1 MSADSIEAE
10 RSLRH
15 PLHRLLALAILVAPL
30 SSGGANVVLCTAA
43 DGHRTLEASH
53 PGRAC
58 DSEERRHGAPDA
70 PASSPGVREGRD
82 CSDAD
87 LGQSLGPQESVS
99 KRLLGPHVAFLAPGV
114 LPPPRVAARLPRAG
128 AIPADAR
135 ARAALRSV
143 VLLL

>member
-1 MSADSIEAE
+1 M
-10 RSLRH
+10 RH
-15 PLHRLLALAILVAPL
+15 ALHRLLALAIVAAPL
-30 SSGGANVVLCTAA
+30 LSGAGANVVLCTAA
-43 DGHRTLEASH
+43 DGHSALEASH

-58 DSEERRHGAPDA
+58 EVEERRHGAPAA
-70 PASSPGVREGRD
+70 PSNSSGVREGRD

-99 KRLLGPHVAFLAPGV
+99 KRLLGPHDVFLAPGL
-114 LPPPRVAARLPRAG
+114 LPPARTAVRLPRPGPA
-128 AIPADAR
+128 PADAR

>member
-1 MSADSIEAE
+1 
-10 RSLRH
+10 LRH
-15 PLHRLLALAILVAPL
+15 ALHRLLALAIVAAPL
-30 SSGGANVVLCTAA
+30 LSGGGANVVLCTAA
-43 DGHRTLEASH
+43 DGHSALEASH

-58 DSEERRHGAPDA
+58 EVEERRHRA
-70 PASSPGVREGRD
+70 PAAPANASGLREGRD

-99 KRLLGPHVAFLAPGV
+99 KRLLGPQVAFLAPG
-114 LPPPRVAARLPRAG
+114 LLTPPSVAVRLPLAG
-128 AIPADAR
+128 PALAGVR